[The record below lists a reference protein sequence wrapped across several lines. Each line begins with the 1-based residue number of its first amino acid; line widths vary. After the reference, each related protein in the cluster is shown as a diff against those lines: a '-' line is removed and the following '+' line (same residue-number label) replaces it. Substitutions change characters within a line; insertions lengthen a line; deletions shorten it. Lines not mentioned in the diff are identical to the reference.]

1 MAWHLGNRA
10 SREQGVC
17 VYRGSERAF
26 PSSSSSPSIS
36 RFEDED
42 RYSDDADDYDVST
55 LFSRPQGISV
65 IIDLV
70 TLITM
75 VGCVVMMLL
84 DVALR

>member
-1 MAWHLGNRA
+1 LSAR
-10 SREQGVC
+10 R
-17 VYRGSERAF
+17 SEREL
-26 PSSSSSPSIS
+26 PSSSSSSSIS

-42 RYSDDADDYDVST
+42 RYAEDEDDYDVST

-65 IIDLV
+65 IIDQV
-70 TLITM
+70 PLITM